1 MQRPAAPLR
10 RAFTEVDGVLLHHAE
25 CGDVD
30 APAVLLLHQTPRS
43 WAEYRDVLP
52 QLGARHRAIAL
63 DTPGFGESQPLA
75 GAPTIERWA
84 AAAVGLLEA
93 LGIAQ
98 VDLVGHHTGG
108 VVAVEVAAGWP
119 QRVGRM
125 VLSSTPLVDAALRA
139 ERARR
144 PPIDE
149 VEPQPDGSHL
159 AALWQ
164 RRQAFYPPGRPDLL
178 HAFVLDAMK
187 VGDRLEQ
194 GHRAVAAYRMED
206 RLPHVTQPV
215 RVLRAGADPFAAPH
229 AHALAARLADAH
241 VHEIADGM
249 VPLPDQL
256 PQAFADAVLGFLQRA
271 DAH

>member
-1 MQRPAAPLR
+1 MHRPAPPLR
-10 RAFTEVDGVLLHHAE
+10 RAFTDVDGALLHHAE
-25 CGDVD
+25 CGRVD

-43 WAEYRDVLP
+43 WAEYRAVLP
-52 QLGARHRAIAL
+52 RLGVHCRAIAL

-75 GAPTIERWA
+75 GEPTIERWA
-84 AAAVGLLEA
+84 AAAVGVLDA

-108 VVAVEVAAGWP
+108 VIAVEVAAGWP
-119 QRVGRM
+119 RRVGRV
-125 VLSSTPLVDAALRA
+125 VLSSTPWVDAALRA

-206 RLPHVTQPV
+206 RLPRVTHPV

-256 PQAFADAVLGFLQRA
+256 PQAFADAVLGFLRRA
-271 DAH
+271 DAR

>member
-1 MQRPAAPLR
+1 MAGLGIR
-10 RAFTEVDGVLLHHAE
+10 RAFADLRDGQVHYAQ
-25 CGDVD
+25 CGAVD
-30 APAVLLLHQTPRS
+30 AEPVLLLHQTPRS

-75 GAPTIERWA
+75 GEPTIERWA
-84 AAAVGLLEA
+84 AAAVGVLDA

-108 VVAVEVAAGWP
+108 VIAIEIAAGWP
-119 QRVGRM
+119 RRVGRM
-125 VLSSTPLVDAALRA
+125 VLSSTPWVDAALRA

-206 RLPHVTQPV
+206 RLPRVTHPV

-256 PQAFADAVLGFLQRA
+256 PQAFADAVLGFLRRA
-271 DAH
+271 DAR